1 MFAMEM
7 SMQYMGVGII
17 VMIVFITIAIVR
29 EDQSGAMIAPAAQ
42 VHAYAPTKIQ
52 KERYSFHKQPYFEMP
67 SWQKMTVAV
76 SRT

>member
-1 MFAMEM
+1 MNPKEDQSGAM
-7 SMQYMGVGII
+7 
-17 VMIVFITIAIVR
+17 IAP
-29 EDQSGAMIAPAAQ
+29 DQSGAMIAPAAQ

-52 KERYSFHKQPYFEMP
+52 KESYSFHEQPYFEMP

>member
-1 MFAMEM
+1 MNPKEF
-7 SMQYMGVGII
+7 
-17 VMIVFITIAIVR
+17 
-29 EDQSGAMIAPAAQ
+29 QSGAMIAPAAQ

-52 KERYSFHKQPYFEMP
+52 EESYSFHNQPYFEMP

>member
-1 MFAMEM
+1 MKPK
-7 SMQYMGVGII
+7 
-17 VMIVFITIAIVR
+17 

-42 VHAYAPTKIQ
+42 VHAYASTKIQ
-52 KERYSFHKQPYFEMP
+52 KESYSFHKQPYFETP

>member
-1 MFAMEM
+1 MNPKED
-7 SMQYMGVGII
+7 SSGV
-17 VMIVFITIAIVR
+17 
-29 EDQSGAMIAPAAQ
+29 MIAPAAQ

-52 KERYSFHKQPYFEMP
+52 KESYSFQEQPDFEMS